1 MKVVGRGGGVVDS
14 DMVLVTAIGWAMSGR
29 ILANRTKNGCSVV
42 ILFSRIGRLG
52 IVDSSVVGGFVAY
65 ESGRSWP
72 WCHGQSRLIVLAKVL
87 IALAT
92 SRGTLSAID
101 GEFCQI
107 RLGHVYTSTFL
118 DRVAQC
124 PAGLVVVCGFVLDF
138 GDDGWTG
145 IGRYL
150 GLLFW
155 MGGVVSSW
163 VPRCPGE
170 FSQKGFG
177 GCHVALRN
185 FLRRG
190 YVRQLAAELDNV
202 CASVLGIISQLA
214 DFLVF
219 PPAWPGGAD
228 AAVGSGENCLRCE
241 ACRQRSGRSRRVGEC
256 GAMKR

>member
-14 DMVLVTAIGWAMSGR
+14 DMALVTAIGWAISGR

-72 WCHGQSRLIVLAKVL
+72 WCHGQYQLIVRAKVL
-87 IALAT
+87 IARAI
-92 SRGTLSAID
+92 SRRTLTAID

-107 RLGHVYTSTFL
+107 RLGHVNTSAFL
-118 DRVAQC
+118 DRLAQC

-145 IGRYL
+145 IGSYL

-163 VPRCPGE
+163 VARCPGE

-177 GCHVALRN
+177 GYHVALRN
-185 FLRRG
+185 FLGRG
-190 YVRQLAAELDNV
+190 YVRQLEGELDNV
-202 CASVLGIISQLA
+202 WASVLGIISQLA

-219 PPAWPGGAD
+219 PPARPGGMGAV
-228 AAVGSGENCLRCE
+228 VGSGENFLGWEGCW
-241 ACRQRSGRSRRVGEC
+241 QRSARSCRVGEC